1 MSDLNVLSLRWSKA
15 IQLDSGKAKVQTVT
29 ESGKTEGINNE
40 QARLKEACHA
50 LESLFISHLLKEMRA
65 TVTKSG
71 FLSGGRAEELYTSM
85 LDGQLAKEL
94 SAKGGIGLAT
104 LVLDNLEGKPAKPG
118 Y

>member
-1 MSDLNVLSLRWSKA
+1 
-15 IQLDSGKAKVQTVT
+15 
-29 ESGKTEGINNE
+29 
-40 QARLKEACHA
+40 
-50 LESLFISHLLKEMRA
+50 
-65 TVTKSG
+65 
-71 FLSGGRAEELYTSM
+71 M

>member
-1 MSDLNVLSLRWSKA
+1 MSDLKVLTHQWSNS
-15 IQLDSGKAKVQTVT
+15 INSDSGSAKVRAGSK
-29 ESGKTEGINNE
+29 SGKNE
-40 QARLKEACHA
+40 LIHKDQVRLKEVCHE
-50 LESLFISHLLKEMRA
+50 LEALFIGHLLKEMRA

-104 LVLDNLEGKPAKPG
+104 LVQDHLEIKPAK
-118 Y
+118 